1 MIHCK
6 RLSRTDSILPYV
18 KIPGAK
24 VYTYNSII
32 ISSVWLKSY
41 AHSFFSPSKLP
52 RHEGNVLFSWISD
65 KHHASPSKS
74 KVSLSCWHAD
84 CEPFLLLNDTF
95 SWMNAS
101 TSLNCNNRRFHVG
114 SVCGGGAGGICQ
126 SESYTWSQNGDND
139 TKRHAPNECFITPP
153 LSNQP
158 NC

>member
-6 RLSRTDSILPYV
+6 RLSGADSVLPYV

-24 VYTYNSII
+24 VYTSNSII

-41 AHSFFSPSKLP
+41 AHSFFPPSKLP

-65 KHHASPSKS
+65 KHHASASKS

-95 SWMNAS
+95 SWIDAS
-101 TSLNCNNRRFHVG
+101 TSLNCNNLAAFT
-114 SVCGGGAGGICQ
+114 SAAFCGGGVEEVFASRNLTPDAKMEIM
-126 SESYTWSQNGDND
+126 TP
-139 TKRHAPNECFITPP
+139 KRHTPN
-153 LSNQP
+153 
-158 NC
+158 